1 MEDNQTTIEIEPTKA
16 LTSEPIKFPDDDAQN
31 SKPVG
36 GNKTIDNQFTSLHN
50 HVFSRW
56 MTTRRLSS
64 WGNLI
69 LYLYLYFV
77 LEE

>member
-36 GNKTIDNQFTSLHN
+36 GIKTINNIIT
-50 HVFSRW
+50 
-56 MTTRRLSS
+56 
-64 WGNLI
+64 
-69 LYLYLYFV
+69 
-77 LEE
+77 